1 MRRNRLIQIALLA
14 ALLLGPLALSACNTV
29 EGAGQDVKKVGDWME
44 RKANQA
50 K

>member
-1 MRRNRLIQIALLA
+1 MLA
-14 ALLLGPLALSACNTV
+14 VLLLGPLALSACNTV
-29 EGAGQDVKKVGDWME
+29 EGAGQDIKKVGDWME